1 MKKKMI
7 RNEISPENGLSLFK
21 FDKNKIIL
29 GAKCEKKYKKYKFDK
44 THEIIITKK
53 IGKIQS

>member
-1 MKKKMI
+1 MKKKII
-7 RNEISPENGLSLFK
+7 RNEISPENSLNLFK

-29 GAKCEKKYKKYKFDK
+29 GAKCEKKYKKYKVDK
-44 THEIIITKK
+44 TREIVITKK

>member
-1 MKKKMI
+1 MKKKII

-29 GAKCEKKYKKYKFDK
+29 GTKCEKKYKKYKYNNFNK
-44 THEIIITKK
+44 TPK
-53 IGKIQS
+53 GWGY

>member
-1 MKKKMI
+1 MKKKII

-29 GAKCEKKYKKYKFDK
+29 GAKCEKKYKKCKYNDFNK
-44 THEIIITKK
+44 TPK
-53 IGKIQS
+53 G

>member
-1 MKKKMI
+1 MKKKII

-29 GAKCEKKYKKYKFDK
+29 GAKCEKKYKKYKYNNFNK
-44 THEIIITKK
+44 TPK
-53 IGKIQS
+53 G